1 MAHYKILGKDPYWMN
16 FYGLMILTAIE
27 VGAVGLDLSGFA
39 DSIGATEKQLTFG
52 ILWGIGIPK
61 FIMIAAIFMHLYG
74 DADSKILTMTALFPA
89 FFIIVMIFF
98 IGLTSPGAPTD
109 LPAWCRPPSWL

>member
-1 MAHYKILGKDPYWMN
+1 
-16 FYGLMILTAIE
+16 MILTAIE

-61 FIMIAAIFMHLYG
+61 FIMIAAIFMHL
-74 DADSKILTMTALFPA
+74 
-89 FFIIVMIFF
+89 
-98 IGLTSPGAPTD
+98 
-109 LPAWCRPPSWL
+109 